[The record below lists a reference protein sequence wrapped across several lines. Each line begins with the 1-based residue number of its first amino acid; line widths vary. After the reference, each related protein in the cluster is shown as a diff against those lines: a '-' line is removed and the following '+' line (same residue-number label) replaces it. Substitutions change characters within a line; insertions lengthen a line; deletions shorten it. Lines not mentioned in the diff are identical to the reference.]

1 MYRLIEQFRPW
12 LRIRPDR
19 VRVDANVVRLHQWAT
34 VFILSVA
41 GFFLTCKQ
49 CFGDPIHCMVDG
61 VPKRN

>member
-1 MYRLIEQFRPW
+1 
-12 LRIRPDR
+12 